1 MRKMRS
7 VKYLVN
13 VFGLL
18 FLLGTTCIMVH
29 ALVPMTMNYQGYLTD
44 SGGTPVNG
52 NVSMTFSL
60 YVGSSG
66 GGPLWSET
74 HSVPVTDGMYSIILG
89 NTTPLNPSH
98 FIDPLYLG
106 VKAGTD
112 SEMTPRQKI
121 TSVAFAVNADKLDG
135 QDASAFASTSHS
147 HSFSQVTG
155 SATDAQIPNDIT
167 VNWSR
172 LAGVPLG
179 FADGVDDVASGGT
192 GDITAVISGAGLSG
206 GGTSNDVSLA
216 VAVPLTL
223 SGSNTGP
230 IVSASNSSNG
240 SAMQGESTA
249 NGIGVHGISVSN
261 AGVHGLTTNFVGVY
275 GLHGPTFNYGALG
288 TGSHG
293 VDGLAFSQGAVGV
306 HGASVS
312 GAGVKGESDVLGVL
326 GVHSPSG
333 NYAELGRSTDAIH
346 AVAFSGRGV
355 YVQAS
360 NGTGV
365 YVHASNG
372 NGIYSEST
380 TGSAVHAITN
390 SIDPNQ
396 AGVLAVNYGV
406 GPGIIA
412 TAGTNGYAGS
422 FVGRVVMK
430 VLEITGGS
438 DLSEQFDIRKTTEG
452 ISPSPGMV
460 VSIDPEHPGDL
471 IVSHKAHDK
480 RVAGIISGAGGVN
493 PGMLMGQKDSKADGA
508 NPVALTGRVYCLADA
523 SNGHIEPGDLLTTSD
538 TPGHAM
544 KVTDYAKAQG
554 AILGKAMTSHHQGK
568 GLVLVLVTLQ

>member
-1 MRKMRS
+1 MGKKWGKNFM
-7 VKYLVN
+7 VTVI
-13 VFGLL
+13 GIL
-18 FLLGTTCIMVH
+18 FLLGATCLMSH

-52 NVSMTFSL
+52 TVSMTFSL
-60 YVGSSG
+60 YASSSWG
-66 GGPLWSET
+66 GALWGET
-74 HSVPVTDGMYSIILG
+74 HSVTVTDGVYSVVLG

-106 VKAGTD
+106 VKVGTD
-112 SEMTPRQKI
+112 SEMTPRQEI
-121 TSVAFAVNADKLDG
+121 TSVAFAINADKLDG
-135 QDASAFASTSHS
+135 QDASAFASTSHA
-147 HSFSQVTG
+147 HSFPQVTG

-167 VNWSR
+167 VNWSS
-172 LAGVPLG
+172 LAGVPSG
-179 FADGVDDVASGGT
+179 FADGIDDVASGGT
-192 GDITAVISGAGLSG
+192 GDITSVIAGAGLSG
-206 GGTSNDVSLA
+206 GGTSNDVTLA

-230 IVSASNSSNG
+230 IVSANNSSNG
-240 SAMQGESTA
+240 SGIQGESTA
-249 NGIGVHGISVSN
+249 NGIGVHGISVNN
-261 AGVHGLTTNFVGVY
+261 AGVHGLTTNFVGVN
-275 GLHGPTFNYGALG
+275 GLHGPTLNYGALG
-288 TGSHG
+288 TASHG
-293 VDGLAFSQGAVGV
+293 VDGLAFSQGAMGV

-312 GAGVKGESDVLGVL
+312 GPGVKGEGEVLGVV
-326 GVHSPSG
+326 GVHNPSG

-346 AVAFSGRGV
+346 AVAFSGTGI
-355 YVQAS
+355 YVQAP
-360 NGTGV
+360 NGNGIYSVSTT
-365 YVHASNG
+365 G

-380 TGSAVHAITN
+380 TGSGVHAVTN
-390 SIDPNQ
+390 STDPNQ
-396 AGVLAVNYGV
+396 AGVLAVNNGV

-412 TAGTNGYAGS
+412 TAGSNGHAGV

-430 VLEITGGS
+430 VLEITDGS

-471 IVSHKAHDK
+471 IVSHRAHDK

-493 PGMLMGQKDSKADGA
+493 PGMLMGQKGSKADGA

-523 SNGHIEPGDLLTTSD
+523 SNGHIDPGDLLTTSD

-544 KVTDYAKAQG
+544 KVTDYANAQG
-554 AILGKAMTSHHQGK
+554 AILGKAMTSHHEGK